1 MVYMKIL
8 KRNQIVVAVI
18 ALMLVTAGY
27 LNFAN
32 QNKESN
38 LIPTSSA
45 ADSEL
50 MAGIGDAQLVSANET
65 KENNQ
70 TQNETVENTEN
81 VATTNKTKEDTASN
95 ITQNT
100 SAQEDS
106 YFAQSKLDR
115 DKMYSQMLDNYQKIL
130 ETNNLS
136 SEEKKT
142 AQEEIKRI
150 NNEKNAIMI
159 AENLIKTKGFQD
171 IVIFVN
177 NGNVT
182 GVVQKDKLDEKDI
195 AQIQNIITRELNVK
209 TNKINISGKN
219 VNANVILENSNGE
232 QVQCW
237 FATKTSKMYYY
248 KTFGSCIF
256 GNDRGNPVGI
266 SPLDGAY
273 QGSAVQ
279 PIVFLKNNI
288 DYDYNEDTNTYT
300 INGYK

>member
-50 MAGIGDAQLVSANET
+50 MAEIGDAQLVSANEAT
-65 KENNQ
+65 ENNQ

-81 VATTNKTKEDTASN
+81 VATTSNTQENTDSNTTK
-95 ITQNT
+95 NT

-106 YFAQSKLDR
+106 YFAQSRLDR

-182 GVVQKDKLDEKDI
+182 GVVKKDKLDEKDI

-219 VNANVILENSNGE
+219 
-232 QVQCW
+232 
-237 FATKTSKMYYY
+237 
-248 KTFGSCIF
+248 
-256 GNDRGNPVGI
+256 
-266 SPLDGAY
+266 
-273 QGSAVQ
+273 
-279 PIVFLKNNI
+279 
-288 DYDYNEDTNTYT
+288 
-300 INGYK
+300 

>member
-1 MVYMKIL
+1 MIYMKIL
-8 KRNQIVVAVI
+8 KRNQIIIAVI

-50 MAGIGDAQLVSANET
+50 MAGIGDAQLVSANEAT
-65 KENNQ
+65 ENNK
-70 TQNETVENTEN
+70 TQNDIVPNTEN
-81 VATTNKTKEDTASN
+81 EVVPNTNQDNTENKATTTSNTKAT
-95 ITQNT
+95 
-100 SAQEDS
+100 QEDS
-106 YFAQSKLDR
+106 YFAQSRLDR
-115 DKMYSQMLDNYQKIL
+115 EKMYSQMLENYQKIL

-171 IVIFVN
+171 IVIFAN

-182 GVVQKDKLDEKDI
+182 GVVKIDKLDEKAI
-195 AQIQNIITRELNVK
+195 AQIQNIITRELGVK
-209 TNKINISGKN
+209 TNKINISSKN
-219 VNANVILENSNGE
+219 
-232 QVQCW
+232 
-237 FATKTSKMYYY
+237 
-248 KTFGSCIF
+248 
-256 GNDRGNPVGI
+256 
-266 SPLDGAY
+266 
-273 QGSAVQ
+273 
-279 PIVFLKNNI
+279 
-288 DYDYNEDTNTYT
+288 
-300 INGYK
+300 

>member
-32 QNKESN
+32 QNKERN

-45 ADSEL
+45 ADSKL

-70 TQNETVENTEN
+70 TQNETVENTEK
-81 VATTNKTKEDTASN
+81 VATMNKTKEDTASN

-106 YFAQSKLDR
+106 YFTQSRLDR

-219 VNANVILENSNGE
+219 
-232 QVQCW
+232 
-237 FATKTSKMYYY
+237 
-248 KTFGSCIF
+248 
-256 GNDRGNPVGI
+256 
-266 SPLDGAY
+266 
-273 QGSAVQ
+273 
-279 PIVFLKNNI
+279 
-288 DYDYNEDTNTYT
+288 
-300 INGYK
+300 

>member
-50 MAGIGDAQLVSANET
+50 MAGIGDAQLVSANEAT
-65 KENNQ
+65 ENNQ
-70 TQNETVENTEN
+70 TQNKNVQNTEN
-81 VATTNKTKEDTASN
+81 VTTNTNTENTTSN
-95 ITQNT
+95 ITENT
-100 SAQEDS
+100 QIQEDS
-106 YFAQSKLDR
+106 YFAQSRLDR

-136 SEEKKT
+136 AEEKKT

-150 NNEKNAIMI
+150 YNEKNAIMI

-171 IVIFVN
+171 IIIFVN

-182 GVVQKDKLDEKDI
+182 GVVKKDKLDEKDI
-195 AQIQNIITRELNVK
+195 AQIQNVITRELNVK
-209 TNKINISGKN
+209 TNKINISGK
-219 VNANVILENSNGE
+219 I
-232 QVQCW
+232 
-237 FATKTSKMYYY
+237 K
-248 KTFGSCIF
+248 
-256 GNDRGNPVGI
+256 R
-266 SPLDGAY
+266 
-273 QGSAVQ
+273 
-279 PIVFLKNNI
+279 
-288 DYDYNEDTNTYT
+288 
-300 INGYK
+300 

>member
-1 MVYMKIL
+1 MIYMKIL
-8 KRNQIVVAVI
+8 KRNQVIIAVI

-50 MAGIGDAQLVSANET
+50 MAGIGDAQLVSANEAT
-65 KENNQ
+65 ENNK
-70 TQNETVENTEN
+70 TQNDIVPNTEN
-81 VATTNKTKEDTASN
+81 AVVPNTNQDNTENKSTTTSNTKAT
-95 ITQNT
+95 
-100 SAQEDS
+100 QEDS
-106 YFAQSKLDR
+106 YFAQSRLDR
-115 DKMYSQMLDNYQKIL
+115 EKMYSQMLENYQKIL

-171 IVIFVN
+171 IVIFAN

-182 GVVQKDKLDEKDI
+182 GVVKIDKLDEKAI
-195 AQIQNIITRELNVK
+195 AQIQNIITRELGVK
-209 TNKINISGKN
+209 TNKINISSKN
-219 VNANVILENSNGE
+219 
-232 QVQCW
+232 
-237 FATKTSKMYYY
+237 
-248 KTFGSCIF
+248 
-256 GNDRGNPVGI
+256 
-266 SPLDGAY
+266 
-273 QGSAVQ
+273 
-279 PIVFLKNNI
+279 
-288 DYDYNEDTNTYT
+288 
-300 INGYK
+300 

>member
-32 QNKESN
+32 QNKERN

-81 VATTNKTKEDTASN
+81 VATTNKIKEDTASN

-106 YFAQSKLDR
+106 YFTQSRLDR

-219 VNANVILENSNGE
+219 
-232 QVQCW
+232 
-237 FATKTSKMYYY
+237 
-248 KTFGSCIF
+248 
-256 GNDRGNPVGI
+256 
-266 SPLDGAY
+266 
-273 QGSAVQ
+273 
-279 PIVFLKNNI
+279 
-288 DYDYNEDTNTYT
+288 
-300 INGYK
+300 

>member
-70 TQNETVENTEN
+70 TQNETVENTEK
-81 VATTNKTKEDTASN
+81 VATMNKTKEDTASN

-106 YFAQSKLDR
+106 YFAQSRLDR

-195 AQIQNIITRELNVK
+195 AQIQNIITREINVK

-219 VNANVILENSNGE
+219 
-232 QVQCW
+232 
-237 FATKTSKMYYY
+237 
-248 KTFGSCIF
+248 
-256 GNDRGNPVGI
+256 
-266 SPLDGAY
+266 
-273 QGSAVQ
+273 
-279 PIVFLKNNI
+279 
-288 DYDYNEDTNTYT
+288 
-300 INGYK
+300 

>member
-106 YFAQSKLDR
+106 YFAQSRLDR
-115 DKMYSQMLDNYQKIL
+115 DKMYSQMFDNYQKIL

-195 AQIQNIITRELNVK
+195 AQIQNIITRELNAK

-219 VNANVILENSNGE
+219 
-232 QVQCW
+232 
-237 FATKTSKMYYY
+237 
-248 KTFGSCIF
+248 
-256 GNDRGNPVGI
+256 
-266 SPLDGAY
+266 
-273 QGSAVQ
+273 
-279 PIVFLKNNI
+279 
-288 DYDYNEDTNTYT
+288 
-300 INGYK
+300 

>member
-106 YFAQSKLDR
+106 YFTQSRLDR

-195 AQIQNIITRELNVK
+195 AQIQNIITRELNAK

-219 VNANVILENSNGE
+219 
-232 QVQCW
+232 
-237 FATKTSKMYYY
+237 
-248 KTFGSCIF
+248 
-256 GNDRGNPVGI
+256 
-266 SPLDGAY
+266 
-273 QGSAVQ
+273 
-279 PIVFLKNNI
+279 
-288 DYDYNEDTNTYT
+288 
-300 INGYK
+300 

>member
-27 LNFAN
+27 LNFVN
-32 QNKESN
+32 QNKERN

-70 TQNETVENTEN
+70 TQNETVENTEK
-81 VATTNKTKEDTASN
+81 VATMNKTKEDTASN

-106 YFAQSKLDR
+106 YFTQSRLDR

-219 VNANVILENSNGE
+219 
-232 QVQCW
+232 
-237 FATKTSKMYYY
+237 
-248 KTFGSCIF
+248 
-256 GNDRGNPVGI
+256 
-266 SPLDGAY
+266 
-273 QGSAVQ
+273 
-279 PIVFLKNNI
+279 
-288 DYDYNEDTNTYT
+288 
-300 INGYK
+300 

>member
-1 MVYMKIL
+1 MIYMKIL

-50 MAGIGDAQLVSANET
+50 MAGIGDAQLVSANEAT
-65 KENNQ
+65 ENKQ
-70 TQNETVENTEN
+70 IQNETVENTEN
-81 VATTNKTKEDTASN
+81 IATTSSTQENTDSNTTK
-95 ITQNT
+95 NT

-106 YFAQSKLDR
+106 YFAQSRLDR

-219 VNANVILENSNGE
+219 
-232 QVQCW
+232 
-237 FATKTSKMYYY
+237 
-248 KTFGSCIF
+248 
-256 GNDRGNPVGI
+256 
-266 SPLDGAY
+266 
-273 QGSAVQ
+273 
-279 PIVFLKNNI
+279 
-288 DYDYNEDTNTYT
+288 
-300 INGYK
+300 

>member
-50 MAGIGDAQLVSANET
+50 MAGIGDAQLVSANEAT
-65 KENNQ
+65 ENKQ
-70 TQNETVENTEN
+70 TQNETVQNTTEN
-81 VATTNKTKEDTASN
+81 VATTNNIKENTDSN
-95 ITQNT
+95 TTQNT

-106 YFAQSKLDR
+106 YFAQSRLDR

-171 IVIFVN
+171 IIIFVN

-182 GVVQKDKLDEKDI
+182 GVVKKDKLDEKDI
-195 AQIQNIITRELNVK
+195 AQIQNVITRELNVK
-209 TNKINISGKN
+209 TNKINISGK
-219 VNANVILENSNGE
+219 I
-232 QVQCW
+232 
-237 FATKTSKMYYY
+237 K
-248 KTFGSCIF
+248 
-256 GNDRGNPVGI
+256 R
-266 SPLDGAY
+266 
-273 QGSAVQ
+273 
-279 PIVFLKNNI
+279 
-288 DYDYNEDTNTYT
+288 
-300 INGYK
+300 